1 MNMILEDAKEHKKP
15 VWILLQDLSKAYD
28 RVDLSILRK
37 AMERI
42 KLPVPCIDFIL
53 NFFTHRKNAILIK
66 GGISDYYEVKIGID
80 QGEVISPLLWCI
92 YFDPLLCEIN
102 TLNKGYT
109 LTHKWMT
116 DVSKGTQQQL
126 QEQIAAL
133 GFMDDANWI
142 SGSLEDL
149 ESILDVA
156 DDFYLL
162 TRAAI
167 NKDKSKLLTNT
178 TTEPDPIPIRFGN
191 TVTTIR
197 PSFGGVR
204 FLGVTINIHINHAI
218 VKKELK
224 MHIKRF
230 IKITKTKHITDR
242 QFCYIAN
249 HVLYPQLLYK
259 MRNTPLSQAA
269 CLSLNQNVRSLY
281 KHKCSFPK
289 TAPNAVFHAKLFY
302 NLNDIWTEQI
312 AEISTS
318 LLNQFNTSYTLLFQ
332 VSKIR
337 LFRLQQQE
345 LAPTSP
351 LVCWSPIHEFQH
363 YRFNNIA
370 AQLFL
375 VQQADHRIT
384 FRSNSL
390 LTNQISE
397 GINALRDV
405 LPPLYL
411 KRYRAILHKY
421 NLIYQEQITSANGL
435 SLCTWSQFIKR
446 PFTRHISTQRA
457 PQFYLALR
465 SLLLDE

>member
-1 MNMILEDAKEHKKP
+1 M
-15 VWILLQDLSKAYD
+15 
-28 RVDLSILRK
+28 
-37 AMERI
+37 
-42 KLPVPCIDFIL
+42 
-53 NFFTHRKNAILIK
+53 
-66 GGISDYYEVKIGID
+66 
-80 QGEVISPLLWCI
+80 
-92 YFDPLLCEIN
+92 
-102 TLNKGYT
+102 
-109 LTHKWMT
+109 
-116 DVSKGTQQQL
+116 
-126 QEQIAAL
+126 
-133 GFMDDANWI
+133 
-142 SGSLEDL
+142 
-149 ESILDVA
+149 
-156 DDFYLL
+156 
-162 TRAAI
+162 
-167 NKDKSKLLTNT
+167 
-178 TTEPDPIPIRFGN
+178 
-191 TVTTIR
+191 
-197 PSFGGVR
+197 
-204 FLGVTINIHINHAI
+204 
-218 VKKELK
+218 
-224 MHIKRF
+224 
-230 IKITKTKHITDR
+230 
-242 QFCYIAN
+242 
-249 HVLYPQLLYK
+249 LYPQLLYK
-259 MRNTPLSQAA
+259 MRNTLLSQAV

-390 LTNQISE
+390 LTNQIS
-397 GINALRDV
+397 GSINALRDV